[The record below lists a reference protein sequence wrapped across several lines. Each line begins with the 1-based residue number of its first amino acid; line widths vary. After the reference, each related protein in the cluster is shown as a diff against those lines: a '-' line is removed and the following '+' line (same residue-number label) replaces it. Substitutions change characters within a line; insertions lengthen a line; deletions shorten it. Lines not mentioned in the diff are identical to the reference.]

1 MRPFLRQILLPG
13 LFFARTLSGR
23 WTMSRF
29 WRQTLIVMILTLY
42 GFVSLC
48 GSGLHALMESRA
60 SHASSGRDDE
70 AKGPLLKAMSGHCPI
85 CEFQAQGQLAVEPAR
100 VVSRPHTAPH
110 VALILALVASR
121 DRHPSCS
128 PRAPPISLPP
138 VA

>member
-1 MRPFLRQILLPG
+1 MP
-13 LFFARTLSGR
+13 
-23 WTMSRF
+23 RF
-29 WRQTLIVMILTLY
+29 WRQTLIVTMLTLY

-48 GSGLHALMESRA
+48 GSGLHVLMEPRA
-60 SHASSGRDDE
+60 SHASSGQDDE
-70 AKGPLLKAMSGHCPI
+70 ARRSLLKATSDHCPI

>member
-1 MRPFLRQILLPG
+1 
-13 LFFARTLSGR
+13 
-23 WTMSRF
+23 MSRLS
-29 WRQTLIVMILTLY
+29 RQFVVVTMLILY
-42 GFVSLC
+42 GSVVLC
-48 GSGLHALMESRA
+48 GSGLHVLTDSDISRTA
-60 SHASSGRDDE
+60 SDRGDRGTGQAI
-70 AKGPLLKAMSGHCPI
+70 KGASGHCPI

-128 PRAPPISLPP
+128 PRAPPISSPP

>member
-1 MRPFLRQILLPG
+1 MP
-13 LFFARTLSGR
+13 
-23 WTMSRF
+23 RF
-29 WRQTLIVMILTLY
+29 WRQTLIVTMLTLY
-42 GFVSLC
+42 GLVSLC

-70 AKGPLLKAMSGHCPI
+70 AQGPLLKARSGHCPI

-110 VALILALVASR
+110 MALILALVASR
-121 DRHPSCS
+121 DRHLSCN